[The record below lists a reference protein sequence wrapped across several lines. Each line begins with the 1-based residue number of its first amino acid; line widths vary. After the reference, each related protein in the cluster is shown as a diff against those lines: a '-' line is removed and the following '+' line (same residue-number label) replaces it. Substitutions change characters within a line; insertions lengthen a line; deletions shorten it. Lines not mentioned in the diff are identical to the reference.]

1 MSVIT
6 ALYPGTFDPVTNGH
20 TDVVRRAAAL
30 FDSLI
35 VAVYEGSQKSVTFNV
50 EERIEMFR
58 NAIVDADN
66 VEVTSFSGL
75 TVNFARSVGAKA
87 IVRGLRITSDYE
99 YESAMALMNRHL
111 INDIETV
118 CLFSSIENQYVSSS
132 RVKEIAALGG
142 EISGLVPP
150 NVVEPTKRQ
159 IGTRTRITAKEN
171 LATT

>member
-1 MSVIT
+1 MSTVT

-35 VAVYEGSQKSVTFNV
+35 VAVYEGAHESVTCNV
-50 EERIEMFR
+50 KERVQMFR
-58 NAIVDADN
+58 EAIADTTN
-66 VEVTSFSGL
+66 VEVMSFSGL
-75 TVNFARSVGAKA
+75 TVDFARKTGANA

-111 INDIETV
+111 DNDIETV

-142 EISGLVPP
+142 KISGLVPS
-150 NVVEPTKRQ
+150 NVVEPTNVRL
-159 IGTRTRITAKEN
+159 TPITS
-171 LATT
+171 

>member
-1 MSVIT
+1 MSAVT

-35 VAVYEGSQKSVTFNV
+35 VAVYEGSHKSVTFNV
-50 EERIEMFR
+50 KERVQMFR
-58 NAIVDADN
+58 EAIADTKN
-66 VEVTSFSGL
+66 VEVMSFSGL
-75 TVNFARSVGAKA
+75 TVDFARETGANA

-111 INDIETV
+111 DNDIETV

-142 EISGLVPP
+142 KISGLVPS
-150 NVVEPTKRQ
+150 NVVEPTSVRL
-159 IGTRTRITAKEN
+159 TP
-171 LATT
+171 TTT